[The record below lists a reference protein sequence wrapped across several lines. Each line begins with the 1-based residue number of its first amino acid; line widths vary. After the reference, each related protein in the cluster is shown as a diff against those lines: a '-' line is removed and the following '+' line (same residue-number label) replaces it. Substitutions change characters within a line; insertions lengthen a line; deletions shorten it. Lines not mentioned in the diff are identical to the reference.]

1 MFLDFL
7 FGKKKS
13 AEAAPVDSSPTD
25 APAADAALAAPG
37 THIAYH
43 ADLVDQLKAD
53 HQTLL
58 ATFGAIGRA
67 YAAHDLTETSTQ
79 LEVFRGQLMAHLLKE
94 NVRFYI
100 YLEHALAGDPTSQSL
115 VHQFRHEMDGIGKA
129 VMAFLGKYRLLAVDS
144 SLAGSFGAD
153 LATIGDVLVQ
163 RIRSE
168 EDTLYPLYLPV
179 Y

>member
-13 AEAAPVDSSPTD
+13 ASVPTADEPAAPAKA
-25 APAADAALAAPG
+25 APGAVAPG

-43 ADLVDQLKAD
+43 PQLVDELIQEHRK
-53 HQTLL
+53 LL
-58 ATFGAIGRA
+58 DCFKAIGQA
-67 YAAHDLTETSTQ
+67 FEGGDLAATCRE
-79 LEVFRGQLMAHLLKE
+79 LEHFRGGLLAHLLKE

-100 YLEHALAGDPTSQSL
+100 YLEHALAGDEASHTL

-129 VMAFLGKYRLLAVDS
+129 VLAFLGKY
-144 SLAGSFGAD
+144 AD
-153 LATIGDVLVQ
+153 LAKNPALAASFASELGSIGEVLVQ
-163 RIRSE
+163 RIRNE
-168 EDTLYPLYLPV
+168 EDSLYPLYLPA

>member
-13 AEAAPVDSSPTD
+13 VP
-25 APAADAALAAPG
+25 APAAGEPAAPAQAAPGAVALG

-43 ADLVDQLKAD
+43 PQLVDELVLD
-53 HQTLL
+53 C
-58 ATFGAIGRA
+58 FNAIGQA
-67 YAAHDLTETSTQ
+67 FEGGDLAATCRE
-79 LEVFRGQLMAHLLKE
+79 LEHFRGCLLAHLLKE

-100 YLEHALAGDPTSQSL
+100 YLEHALAGDTASHTL

-129 VMAFLGKYRLLAVDS
+129 VLAFLGKY
-144 SLAGSFGAD
+144 AD
-153 LATIGDVLVQ
+153 LAKNPALAASFAGELSSVGEVLVQ
-163 RIRSE
+163 RIRNE
-168 EDTLYPLYLPV
+168 EDSLYPLYLPA

>member
-7 FGKKKS
+7 FGKKKGG
-13 AEAAPVDSSPTD
+13 DS
-25 APAADAALAAPG
+25 APAESLAAAAATTDPAPAAPG

-43 ADLVDQLKAD
+43 ADLVDELKAD

-58 ATFGAIGRA
+58 ATFGAIGKA
-67 YAAHDLTETSTQ
+67 YAAHDLTATSTQ

-100 YLEHALAGDPTSQSL
+100 YLEHALAGDPTSQAL

-168 EDTLYPLYLPV
+168 EHTLYPLYLPV